1 MSAQKYARSY
11 EGRDA
16 IKAERR
22 GAALWLMMDDTK
34 RPNADLTH
42 LLREVNSDPDV
53 RVVVLTGASEK
64 VFCVGGGGKGTW
76 ATPEEREAYWFGG
89 MQLARDV
96 ILAALDCEKPII
108 GRINGHAVG
117 KGCSLALC
125 CDVTIMAEEA
135 KIGDTHVKIGL
146 AAGDGGSLLWPYIVG
161 PLLARRYLLTGDLLT
176 GKEAERIGLVTE
188 SVPRAEIDARTDH
201 WVGRLMEGSPAA
213 ITMTK
218 RALSAWVRKQAAE
231 HLDMSLGLET
241 LTFMTEDHREG
252 SSALV
257 EKRLPRFSGR

>member
-1 MSAQKYARSY
+1 MSAQKY
-11 EGRDA
+11 EGLDA
-16 IKAERR
+16 IAVERR
-22 GAALWLMMDDTK
+22 GAVLWLAMRRDH
-34 RPNADLTH
+34 RPNADLTRIF
-42 LLREVNSDPDV
+42 REVNSDPDV
-53 RVVVLTGASEK
+53 RVVVLTGEAEK

-76 ATPEEREAYWFGG
+76 ATPEERDAYWFGG

-96 ILAALDCEKPII
+96 IVAALDCEKPIV

-125 CDVTIMAEEA
+125 CDVTVMAEEA

-146 AAGDGGSLLWPYIVG
+146 AAGDGGSLLWPYFVG
-161 PLLARRYLLTGDLLT
+161 PLLSRRYLLTGDLLT

-188 SVPRAEIDARTDH
+188 SVPRAEIDARTDY
-201 WVGRLMEGSPAA
+201 WTGRLMEGSPAA
-213 ITMTK
+213 VTMTK

-252 SSALV
+252 AAALT
-257 EKRLPRFSGR
+257 EGRPARFTGR

>member
-1 MSAQKYARSY
+1 MPVQKYKDVESIAV
-11 EGRDA
+11 
-16 IKAERR
+16 ERR
-22 GAALWLMMDDTK
+22 GEVLWLAMRK
-34 RPNADLTH
+34 GQRPNADLTQIF
-42 LLREVNSDPDV
+42 REVNSDPDV
-53 RVVVLTGASEK
+53 RVVVLTGDSEK
-64 VFCVGGGGKGTW
+64 IFCVGGGGKGSW
-76 ATPEEREAYWFGG
+76 ATTEERDAYWFGG

-96 ILAALDCEKPII
+96 IIAALDCEKPIV
-108 GRINGHAVG
+108 GRVNGHAVG

-125 CDVTIMAEEA
+125 CDITVMAEEA

-146 AAGDGGSLLWPYIVG
+146 AAGDGGSLLWPYFVG
-161 PLLARRYLLTGDLLT
+161 PLLSRRYLLTGDLLT

-188 SVPRAEIDARTDH
+188 AVPRAEIDARTDY
-201 WVGRLMEGSPAA
+201 WTGRLMEGSPAA

-252 SSALV
+252 AAALA
-257 EKRLPRFSGR
+257 EGRPPRFSGR

>member
-1 MSAQKYARSY
+1 MSAQKY
-11 EGRDA
+11 EGFEA
-16 IKAERR
+16 IAVERH
-22 GAALWLMMDDTK
+22 GPVLWLRMAKDE
-34 RPNADLTH
+34 RPNSELTRIF
-42 LLREVNSDPDV
+42 REVNGDPDV

-64 VFCVGGGGKGTW
+64 VFCVGGGGKGSWT
-76 ATPEEREAYWFGG
+76 TPEQREAYWFGG

-96 ILAALDCEKPII
+96 VLAALDCEKPIV

-125 CDVTIMAEEA
+125 CDVTVMAEEA

-146 AAGDGGSLLWPYIVG
+146 AAGDGGSLLWPYLVG
-161 PLLARRYLLTGDLLT
+161 PLLSRRYLLTGDLLT

-188 SVPRAEIDARTDH
+188 SVPRADIDARTDY

-213 ITMTK
+213 VTMTK
-218 RALSAWVRKQAAE
+218 RALSAWVRRQAVE

-252 SSALV
+252 AAALG
-257 EKRLPRFSGR
+257 EKRPPKFAGR